1 MKSNLVFTNL
11 YKILERGTIKEE
23 PNTVLELFDELK
35 YFLMQEKL
43 LEMSEDILLPVNH

>member
-1 MKSNLVFTNL
+1 MCYIVHWAMN
-11 YKILERGTIKEE
+11 TITEE
-23 PNTVLELFDELK
+23 PNTTVLELFDELK